1 MSQSVRLGV
10 EVEYK
15 KRVDIQDFHQG
26 EDIKQRIC
34 GRGHVCLHSF
44 VQSIFIEHLLCAR

>member
-1 MSQSVRLGV
+1 MSQSLSLGV
-10 EVEYK
+10 EVAYK

-34 GRGHVCLHSF
+34 GEGACLSKF
-44 VQSIFIEHLLCAR
+44 ICSIHFY